1 MCNFCELRFAEI
13 CSESSE
19 YVCPILFH
27 VRKSLSTIDYA
38 QQCDLYTCHASDLHP
53 HKANNGVTKR
63 PSSDVEELSSLDAA
77 SPRSLE
83 GRNADKPSDDAAWC
97 YPTKGPM
104 ACAKNY
110 IASFDKGKIKTN
122 ACK

>member
-1 MCNFCELRFAEI
+1 MVDCECVISVSFDLLK
-13 CSESSE
+13 
-19 YVCPILFH
+19 YVPNPPKTYARYCFI
-27 VRKSLSTIDYA
+27 TIDYA